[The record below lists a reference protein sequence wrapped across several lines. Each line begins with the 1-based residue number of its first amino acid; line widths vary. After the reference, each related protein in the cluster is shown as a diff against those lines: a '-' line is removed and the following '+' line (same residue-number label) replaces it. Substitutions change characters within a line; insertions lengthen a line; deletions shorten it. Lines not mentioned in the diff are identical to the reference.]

1 MADPTPTPAAPD
13 PNRPGPRRPWAWVPS
28 LYYAEGLPYVVVM
41 ILSVIL
47 YKRLGVSNTDI
58 ALYTSWL
65 YLPWVIKPF
74 WAPIVEVLGTKR
86 LWIVAMQLVV
96 GAGLAGVAL
105 TIPAEPFFQY
115 TLAFLWLLAF
125 ASATHDIAADGF
137 YLLALDEGDQSL
149 FVGIRSTFYR
159 AAMITGQ
166 GLIVILAGALEAST
180 GLPPADLT
188 VRAAAEAPAPGSPGA
203 PAPEDP
209 AAIRLPLS
217 EGGTPAPDSTALF
230 EQAVGADSAAPAE
243 APAPPV
249 VAEDGPLRLVL
260 SDSALVLPLAGTA
273 PDAAD
278 ALKAEAHAANLAA
291 GVIPAEPE
299 AAAGAEPE
307 GPSWWGRAVSGPFGD
322 FLRRTVGRE
331 PAEAPTATRAGAVGS
346 VGVRLSGPVPAGEEL
361 VVHVGRDD
369 GAKEVNVVEGERLTF
384 TADNW
389 DRPARVVF
397 AVDHRLDTPAEATFR
412 ATSGD
417 LRFAWSTTFWTLAA
431 LFVGFTLYH
440 RFALPRPAVDAPQTA
455 GRAGLPQ
462 YLGFLVLF
470 IPVLAVVLVPMLV
483 WGLVGPLFG
492 RREGPWGR
500 LFAALPFSQTP
511 FARTIV
517 TFFEKPGVG
526 AAVAFMLLYRFA
538 EAQQGKLGSP
548 FLLDAQEAGGLNLS
562 TGEVGLVYGTV
573 GILALTLGGI
583 LGGVLASRHGL
594 RKWFWPMVAAM
605 NLPNAVY
612 VYLAVV
618 RPESLAVVNAA
629 IAVEQFG
636 YGLGFTAFMLY
647 LIHFADGPHKTAH
660 YAICTGF
667 MALGMMIPGMFSGWL
682 QEILGYERFFVWVM
696 IATVPSFLV
705 AALVRFPA
713 DFGRKRKGDEVR
725 MAETEGAAVE
735 A

>member
-1 MADPTPTPAAPD
+1 MAAPTPDAPL
-13 PNRPGPRRPWAWVPS
+13 RPRRPWAWVPS
-28 LYYAEGLPYVVVM
+28 LYFAEGLPYVVVM

-47 YKRLGVSNTDI
+47 YKRLGVSNTDL

-74 WAPIVEVLGTKR
+74 WSPIVEVLGTKR
-86 LWIVAMQLVV
+86 AWIVAMQVVV

-105 TIPAEPFFQY
+105 TIPTEPFFQY

-125 ASATHDIAADGF
+125 SSATHDIAADGF

-166 GLIVILAGALEAST
+166 GLIVVLAGYLEATT
-180 GLPPADLT
+180 GPPPAEVS
-188 VRAAAEAPAPGSPGA
+188 VRATAEAPAPPADPGA
-203 PAPEDP
+203 DP
-209 AAIRLPLS
+209 SAIRLPIR
-217 EGGTPAPDSTALF
+217 EGGLPAPDSTALF
-230 EQAVGADSAAPAE
+230 EQA
-243 APAPPV
+243 APAP
-249 VAEDGPLRLVL
+249 VAAEAGPLRLVV
-260 SDSALVLPLAGTA
+260 SDSALTLPLAGLA
-273 PDAAD
+273 PALAD
-278 ALKAEAHAANLAA
+278 TLKAQAHAANVAA
-291 GVIPAEPE
+291 GHVPPPE
-299 AAAGAEPE
+299 APAAAGDD
-307 GPSWWGRAVSGPFGD
+307 GPSLWSRVVSGPFGD

-331 PAEAPTATRAGAVGS
+331 PAEAPTATRAGAVAAVS
-346 VGVRLSGPVPAGEEL
+346 VRLSGPPGAGDEL

-369 GAKEVNVVEGERLTF
+369 GAKEVNVVEGERLVF

-397 AVDHRLDTPAEATFR
+397 ALDHRLDQPAAATFR

-417 LRFAWSTTFWTLAA
+417 LRFAWSTTFWVLAA
-431 LFVGFTLYH
+431 LFVGFALYH
-440 RFALPRPAVDAPQTA
+440 RAALPRPAVDAPRA
-455 GRAGLPQ
+455 ADRAGLPQ
-462 YLGFLVLF
+462 YLGFLVAF
-470 IPVLAVVLVPMLV
+470 VPVLAVLLVPMLV
-483 WGLVGPLFG
+483 WGIVGPLLG
-492 RREGPWGR
+492 HRESPWGR
-500 LFAALPFSQTP
+500 IFGALPFARTS
-511 FARTIV
+511 FAETIV

-526 AAVAFMLLYRFA
+526 AAIAFMLLYRFA

-583 LGGVLASRHGL
+583 LGGVLASRDGL

-605 NLPNAVY
+605 NLPNVVY
-612 VYLAVV
+612 VFLAVT
-618 RPESLAVVNAA
+618 RPDNLLLVNAA

-682 QEILGYERFFVWVM
+682 QEILGYDRFFVWVM
-696 IATVPSFLV
+696 IATIPSFLV
-705 AALVRFPA
+705 AALIRFP
-713 DFGRKRKGDEVR
+713 DEFGKKRTDDAVE
-725 MAETEGAAVE
+725 AAATPGAAVE

>member
-1 MADPTPTPAAPD
+1 MAAPTPAA
-13 PNRPGPRRPWAWVPS
+13 RRRPWAWVPS

-47 YKRLGVSNTDI
+47 YKRLGVSNTDL

-74 WAPIVEVLGTKR
+74 WSPIVEVLGTKR
-86 LWIVAMQLVV
+86 AWIVATQVVV

-105 TIPAEPFFQY
+105 TIPTEPFFQY

-125 ASATHDIAADGF
+125 SSATHDIAADGF

-166 GLIVILAGALEAST
+166 GLIVVLAGYLEAST
-180 GLPPADLT
+180 GLPPAEVS
-188 VRAAAEAPAPGSPGA
+188 VRAEASAGPPA
-203 PAPEDP
+203 DP
-209 AAIRLPLS
+209 SAIRLPLG
-217 EGGTPAPDSTALF
+217 EGGTPA
-230 EQAVGADSAAPAE
+230 AVP
-243 APAPPV
+243 
-249 VAEDGPLRLVL
+249 VAEPGPLRLVV
-260 SDSALVLPLAGTA
+260 SDSALALPLAGVA
-273 PDAAD
+273 PAVAD
-278 ALKAEAHAANLAA
+278 TLKAQARAANVAA
-291 GVIPAEPE
+291 GHVPPPE
-299 AAAGAEPE
+299 ATAAASDA
-307 GPSWWGRAVSGPFGD
+307 GPSLWSRVVSGPFGD
-322 FLRRTVGRE
+322 FLRRTVGRA
-331 PAEAPTATRAGAVGS
+331 PADPPTATRAGAVAAVS
-346 VGVRLSGPVPAGEEL
+346 VRLSGPPAAGDEL

-369 GAKEVNVVEGERLTF
+369 GAKEVNVVEGERLVF

-397 AVDHRLDTPAEATFR
+397 ALDHRLDAPAAATFR

-417 LRFAWSTTFWTLAA
+417 LRFAWSTTFWILAA
-431 LFVGFTLYH
+431 LFVGFALYH
-440 RFALPRPAVDAPQTA
+440 RFALPRPAADAPRA
-455 GRAGLPQ
+455 SDRAGLPQ
-462 YLGFLVLF
+462 YLAFLVAFVPL
-470 IPVLAVVLVPMLV
+470 LAVLLVPMLV
-483 WGLVGPLFG
+483 WGVVGPLVG
-492 RREGPWGR
+492 RRETPWGR
-500 LFAALPFSQTP
+500 IFGALPFARTA
-511 FARTIV
+511 FAETIV

-526 AAVAFMLLYRFA
+526 AAIAFMLLYRFA

-583 LGGVLASRHGL
+583 LGGVLASRDGL

-605 NLPNAVY
+605 NLPNVVY
-612 VYLAVV
+612 VFLAVT
-618 RPESLAVVNAA
+618 RPDSLLLVNAA

-682 QEILGYERFFVWVM
+682 QEILGYDRFFVWVM

-705 AALVRFPA
+705 AALIRFP
-713 DFGRKRKGDEVR
+713 DEFGKKKPADEVE
-725 MAETEGAAVE
+725 ASATPGAAVE

>member
-1 MADPTPTPAAPD
+1 MADPTKPAAPAA
-13 PNRPGPRRPWAWVPS
+13 RRPWAWVPS
-28 LYYAEGLPYVVVM
+28 LYFAEGLPYVVVM

-47 YKRLGVSNTDI
+47 YKRLGVSNTDL

-74 WAPIVEVLGTKR
+74 WSPIVEVLGTKR
-86 LWIVAMQLVV
+86 GWIVAMQVVV

-125 ASATHDIAADGF
+125 SSATHDIAADGF

-166 GLIVILAGALEAST
+166 GLIVVLAGYLEAST
-180 GLPPADLT
+180 GPPPVEVT
-188 VRAAAEAPAPGSPGA
+188 VRAADVAAAEAPPS
-203 PAPEDP
+203 DP
-209 AAIRLPLS
+209 SAIRSGLARRLPLS
-217 EGGTPAPDSTALF
+217 EGGTPGSDSTALF
-230 EQAVGADSAAPAE
+230 EQAVPAE
-243 APAPPV
+243 APAA
-249 VAEDGPLRLVL
+249 AEAAGRARTGPLRLVV
-260 SDSALVLPLAGTA
+260 SDSALALPLAGVA
-273 PDAAD
+273 PAAAD
-278 ALKAEAHAANLAA
+278 TLKAQAHAANVAA
-291 GVIPAEPE
+291 GHVPPPE
-299 AAAGAEPE
+299 TAAAAGDE
-307 GPSWWGRAVSGPFGD
+307 GPSLWSRVVSTPFGD

-331 PAEAPTATRAGAVGS
+331 PAEAPTATRAGAVAA
-346 VGVRLSGPVPAGEEL
+346 VDVRLSGPPEAGEEL

-369 GAKEVNVVEGERLTF
+369 GAKEVNVVEGERLVF

-397 AVDHRLDTPAEATFR
+397 ALDHRLDRPAAATFR

-417 LRFAWSTTFWTLAA
+417 LRFAWSTTFWVLAA
-431 LFVGFTLYH
+431 LFVGFSLYH
-440 RFALPRPAVDAPQTA
+440 RFALPRPAADALRATD
-455 GRAGLPQ
+455 RAGLPQ

-470 IPVLAVVLVPMLV
+470 VPVLAVLLVPMLV
-483 WGLVGPLFG
+483 WGIVGPLVG
-492 RREGPWGR
+492 RRGAPWGR
-500 LFAALPFSQTP
+500 VFGALPFAHTA
-511 FARTIV
+511 FATTIV

-526 AAVAFMLLYRFA
+526 AAIAFMLLYRFA

-548 FLLDAQEAGGLNLS
+548 FLLDAREAGGLNLS

-583 LGGVLASRHGL
+583 LGGVLASRDGL

-605 NLPNAVY
+605 NLPNVVY
-612 VYLAVV
+612 VYLAVT
-618 RPESLAVVNAA
+618 RPDNLLLVNAA

-682 QEILGYERFFVWVM
+682 QEILGYDRFFVWVM

-705 AALVRFPA
+705 AALIRFP
-713 DFGRKRKGDEVR
+713 DEFGRKKTPDAVEAAG
-725 MAETEGAAVE
+725 TPGAAVE

>member
-1 MADPTPTPAAPD
+1 MAAPPPAVQTPPD
-13 PNRPGPRRPWAWVPS
+13 RPRASARSPWAWVPS

-47 YKRLGVSNTDI
+47 YKRLGVSNTDL

-86 LWIVAMQLVV
+86 WWIIVMQLVV

-105 TIPAEPFFQY
+105 TIPTEPFFQY

-166 GLIVILAGALEAST
+166 GLIVILAGYLEAST

-188 VRAAAEAPAPGSPGA
+188 VRAAAEAPAAA
-203 PAPEDP
+203 PAAAPDDP
-209 AAIRLPLS
+209 TAIRLPLS
-217 EGGTPAPDSTALF
+217 EGGTPAPDSSALF
-230 EQAVGADSAAPAE
+230 EQAAGPDSTAPAE
-243 APAPPV
+243 API
-249 VAEDGPLRLVL
+249 VAEEGPLRLVL

-307 GPSWWGRAVSGPFGD
+307 GPSWWGRTVSVPLGD

-331 PAEAPTATRAGAVGS
+331 PAEAPTATRAGAVGAVS
-346 VGVRLSGPVPAGEEL
+346 VRLSGPVPAGEEL
-361 VVHVGRDD
+361 VVNVGRDD

-389 DRPARVVF
+389 DQPARVVF
-397 AVDHRLDTPAEATFR
+397 ALDHRLDAPAEATFR

-417 LRFAWSTTFWTLAA
+417 LRFAWSTTFWVLAA

-462 YLGFLVLF
+462 YLGFLVFF
-470 IPVLAVVLVPMLV
+470 IPALAVVLVPMLV
-483 WGLVGPLFG
+483 WGLIGPLFG
-492 RREGPWGR
+492 SREGPWGR

-511 FARTIV
+511 FATTIV

-573 GILALTLGGI
+573 GIAALTLGGI
-583 LGGVLASRHGL
+583 LGGILASRDGL
-594 RKWFWPMVAAM
+594 RRWFWPMVAAM

-612 VYLAVV
+612 VYLAVT
-618 RPESLAVVNAA
+618 RPESLTVVNVA

-682 QEILGYERFFVWVM
+682 QEILGYERFFIWVV
-696 IATVPSFLV
+696 IATIPSFLV

-713 DFGRKRKGDEVR
+713 DFGRKKLAD
-725 MAETEGAAVE
+725 AEQASTTEGAAVE

>member
-1 MADPTPTPAAPD
+1 MGLPTAPLSLMADPTPTAT
-13 PNRPGPRRPWAWVPS
+13 RRPWAWVPS
-28 LYYAEGLPYVVVM
+28 LYFAEGLPYVVVM

-47 YKRLGVSNTDI
+47 YKRLGVSNTDL

-74 WAPIVEVLGTKR
+74 WSPIVEVLGTKR
-86 LWIVAMQLVV
+86 GWIVAMQIVV

-105 TIPAEPFFQY
+105 TIPTEPFFQY

-125 ASATHDIAADGF
+125 SSATHDIAADGF

-166 GLIVILAGALEAST
+166 GLIVVLAGYLEAST
-180 GLPPADLT
+180 GLPPVEMT
-188 VRAAAEAPAPGSPGA
+188 VRAADVAAAEASAA
-203 PAPEDP
+203 DP
-209 AAIRLPLS
+209 SAIRLPLN
-217 EGGTPAPDSTALF
+217 EGGTPGSDSTALF
-230 EQAVGADSAAPAE
+230 EQAVPAAAPVAAE
-243 APAPPV
+243 S
-249 VAEDGPLRLVL
+249 GPLRLVV
-260 SDSALVLPLAGTA
+260 SDSAFTLPLAGLA
-273 PDAAD
+273 PAAAD
-278 ALKAEAHAANLAA
+278 TLKAQAHAANVAA
-291 GVIPAEPE
+291 GHVPPPE
-299 AAAGAEPE
+299 TAATAGDAA
-307 GPSWWGRAVSGPFGD
+307 PSLWSRVVSTPFGD

-331 PAEAPTATRAGAVGS
+331 PAEAPTATRAGAVAA
-346 VGVRLSGPVPAGEEL
+346 VDVRLSGPVPPGEEL

-369 GAKEVNVVEGERLTF
+369 GAKEVNVVEGERLVF

-397 AVDHRLDTPAEATFR
+397 ALDHRLDRPAAATFR

-417 LRFAWSTTFWTLAA
+417 LRFAWSTTFWVLAA
-431 LFVGFTLYH
+431 LFVGFSLYH
-440 RFALPRPAVDAPQTA
+440 RFALPRPPADAPQTTD
-455 GRAGLPQ
+455 RAGLPQ
-462 YLGFLVLF
+462 YLAFLVLF
-470 IPVLAVVLVPMLV
+470 VPVLAVLLVPMLV
-483 WGLVGPLFG
+483 WGIVGPLVG
-492 RREGPWGR
+492 QRGAPWGR
-500 LFAALPFSQTP
+500 VFGALPFAHTA
-511 FARTIV
+511 FATTIV

-526 AAVAFMLLYRFA
+526 AAIAFMLLYRFA

-548 FLLDAQEAGGLNLS
+548 FLLDAREAGGLNLS

-583 LGGVLASRHGL
+583 LGGVLASRDGL

-605 NLPNAVY
+605 NLPNVVY
-612 VYLAVV
+612 VLLAVA
-618 RPESLAVVNAA
+618 RPDNLLLVNAA

-682 QEILGYERFFVWVM
+682 QEILGYDRFFVWVM

-705 AALVRFPA
+705 AALIRFPD
-713 DFGRKRKGDEVR
+713 DFGRKKTADAVE
-725 MAETEGAAVE
+725 ASATPGAAVE